1 MKQNNTIVTISDL
14 TQRVLNAK
22 VLADGLF
29 DSIMQENFESDAPLS
44 FTIMLKEQLGSIE
57 ELVDSIKPMEVSKH
71 EKE

>member
-1 MKQNNTIVTISDL
+1 MKQNSTIVTISDL

>member
-71 EKE
+71 EER

>member
-1 MKQNNTIVTISDL
+1 MKQNSTIVTISDL

-71 EKE
+71 EER

>member
-1 MKQNNTIVTISDL
+1 MKQNSTIVTISDL

-57 ELVDSIKPMEVSKH
+57 ELVDSIKPMEVQA
-71 EKE
+71 